1 MQKIKALSIT
11 LACAL
16 SLFASSLVPA
26 PASADANAA
35 SAKEWIQIS
44 ARTSYYGETANG
56 QPHGRGTIKW
66 GEDKQ
71 YSGDFVNGKR
81 TGTGKYMNQYQADD
95 EEHKVVYNGSW
106 TDDKMDGEGLQT
118 HKVTLPDG
126 TVRWN
131 QLQKGTFKAGVFQ
144 SGYDVIHAVAD
155 PDYSFTYKNG
165 KELLTIMG
173 SNQNMKKAWAAA
185 SMFSVQY
192 KNGSVNKSYSIFP
205 ASTAAEQR
213 QNDAAKKYLKSIQ
226 NKINPHLLQFEALS
240 KQVPLK

>member
-95 EEHKVVYNGSW
+95 EQHKVVYNGSW

-131 QLQKGTFKAGVFQ
+131 QLRKGTFKAGVFQ

-240 KQVPLK
+240 KQVPL

>member
-11 LACAL
+11 LACSL

-44 ARTSYYGETANG
+44 ARTSYYGETAHG

-131 QLQKGTFKAGVFQ
+131 QLRKGTFKAGVFQ

-240 KQVPLK
+240 NQVPLK

>member
-35 SAKEWIQIS
+35 SAKKWIQIS

-240 KQVPLK
+240 NQVPLK

>member
-1 MQKIKALSIT
+1 MQKIKLLSIT

-131 QLQKGTFKAGVFQ
+131 QLRKGTFKAGVFQ

-240 KQVPLK
+240 KQVPL

>member
-11 LACAL
+11 LACSL
-16 SLFASSLVPA
+16 SLFASSLV

-185 SMFSVQY
+185 SMFNVQY

-240 KQVPLK
+240 KQVPL

>member
-1 MQKIKALSIT
+1 MKKMT
-11 LACAL
+11 AL
-16 SLFASSLVPA
+16 SLTLAMSLSLAASSLALATP
-26 PASADANAA
+26 SADAD

-44 ARTSYYGETANG
+44 TRTSYFGETANG

-71 YSGDFVNGKR
+71 YSGDFNNGKR
-81 TGTGKYMNQYQADD
+81 TGTGKYINQFQEDD
-95 EEHKVVYNGSW
+95 EKHKVVYNGSW
-106 TDDKMDGEGLQT
+106 KDDKMDGEGIQT

-131 QLQKGTFKAGVFQ
+131 QIQKGTFKAGVFQ

-165 KELLTIMG
+165 KESLLIMG
-173 SNQNMKKAWAAA
+173 SNQNMKKAWAAG
-185 SMFSVQY
+185 SMFSVNYQ
-192 KNGSVNKSYSIFP
+192 NGSLNKKYSIFP
-205 ASTAAEQR
+205 AETAAEQR

-226 NKINPHLLQFEALS
+226 ARMAPHLQQFEALS